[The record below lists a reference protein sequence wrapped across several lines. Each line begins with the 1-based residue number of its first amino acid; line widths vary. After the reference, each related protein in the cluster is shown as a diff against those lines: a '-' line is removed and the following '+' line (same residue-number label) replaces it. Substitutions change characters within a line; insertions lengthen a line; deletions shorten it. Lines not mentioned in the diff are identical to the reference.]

1 MLFAMLDEAMPA
13 DHQGIYYVVAAA
25 VVIGDQEEARQ
36 AASAVIANPRRT
48 LPFHWYREGTR
59 ARDGITECLVTMG
72 AVAHVCV
79 HYPTGRHKQAAA
91 RERGLEVVV
100 PRLVHDGVDELL
112 IESRRDFNDERD
124 ERVIS
129 RVLDGIGR
137 PDALACGWHT
147 KAEPLLWFADALCGI
162 VSDYLLRGSSPHYE
176 RLCANSVISEPV
188 YTNES
193 VSTHA

>member
-1 MLFAMLDEAMPA
+1 
-13 DHQGIYYVVAAA
+13 
-25 VVIGDQEEARQ
+25 
-36 AASAVIANPRRT
+36 
-48 LPFHWYREGTR
+48 
-59 ARDGITECLVTMG
+59 
-72 AVAHVCV
+72 
-79 HYPTGRHKQAAA
+79 
-91 RERGLEVVV
+91 LEVVV

-129 RVLDGIGR
+129 RVLDRIGR

-162 VSDYLLRGSSPHYE
+162 VSDYLLRGTSPHYE